1 MARRRFLTGALIA
14 AGTAAAAVVLRR
26 RGSRPQARI
35 ELYFE
40 DGTLT
45 TIESGAPGSERML
58 ALAREA
64 LSAAR
69 PTL

>member
-1 MARRRFLTGALIA
+1 MCSSRPARPPC
-14 AGTAAAAVVLRR
+14 AVVLRR
-26 RGSRPQARI
+26 RAARPQARV

-40 DGTLT
+40 DGTLST
-45 TIESGAPGSERML
+45 VDAGAPGSERLL

-69 PTL
+69 PSL

>member
-1 MARRRFLTGALIA
+1 MARHRLLKAAVLGA
-14 AGTAAAAVVLRR
+14 GAAAATVMLRR
-26 RGSRPQARI
+26 RAQPKPRV

-45 TIESGAPGSERML
+45 TVEAGSPGSDRLL

-64 LSAAR
+64 LTAAR
-69 PTL
+69 PVR

>member
-1 MARRRFLTGALIA
+1 MARPRVLTGLLIA

-26 RGSRPQARI
+26 RASRPQTRV

-40 DGTLT
+40 DGTLST
-45 TIESGAPGSERML
+45 VDAGAPGSERLL

-69 PTL
+69 PVL